1 MGETAPLLQVAPL
14 VLVAV
19 LAFGIGVSLGI
30 SGLGGFLVPALL
42 VAVLGMDS
50 TTAVTHGLISF
61 VVPGVIGTWLYW
73 RKDNRP
79 SWRVAGLLC
88 LGTVPG
94 LLLGRLISQTASPTA
109 LQVILALLV
118 LGSGIALLAQQGR
131 ARRRAG
137 QSRPTDPAASPRVA
151 ILVPTAGS
159 AGLLGGLATVLAGVG
174 GPLITVP
181 ALIAIGLQVTP
192 VVGAALLNSVFG
204 VALGAVALAGTVR
217 LDPVVLAVITGAQL
231 IGVPLGARWQDRIPA
246 TRLIPVIAIAAM
258 ITAAWLLLRL

>member
-1 MGETAPLLQVAPL
+1 MGALLPQIAPLALVGLL
-14 VLVAV
+14 VL
-19 LAFGIGVSLGI
+19 GIGVSLGI

-50 TTAVTHGLISF
+50 TTAVAHGLISF
-61 VVPGVIGTWLYW
+61 IVPGVIGTWIYW

-118 LGSGIALLAQQGR
+118 LGSGIALLAQQWR
-131 ARRRAG
+131 ERRRTR
-137 QSRPTDPAASPRVA
+137 QPVPPAPESVPRTAV
-151 ILVPTAGS
+151 IIPVAGS

-181 ALIAIGLQVTP
+181 ALIAVGLQVTP

-217 LDPVVLAVITGAQL
+217 LDPVVLVVITVAQL
-231 IGVPLGARWQDRIPA
+231 IGVPLGARWQDRLPPG
-246 TRLIPVIAIAAM
+246 RLIPVIAVAAM